1 MYIRFRTNN
10 NRVVAPCYNKP
21 IQVEEREFT
30 DLNGV
35 FAIAEYNGEIP
46 KGDYLEVFNVQVKTD
61 TWTEPKTIQKEV
73 KKIVPKVVK
82 RSEPVFDENKE
93 IIDYKVFEETIE
105 EEITE
110 IVQETIEEEKSRTY
124 LTCDLV
130 ANFIQLTEEQIA
142 EQKQK
147 RYESLCQ
154 QYIRER
160 YSPTDENKV
169 VREYLADMYNLDKK
183 AQFDEYNTYVE
194 SCKIKAKAEVYG
206 GGK

>member
-10 NRVVAPCYNKP
+10 NRVIALCDNKP
-21 IQVEEREFT
+21 IVEDREFK

-35 FAIAEYNGEIP
+35 FAVAEFYGEIP
-46 KGDYLEVFNVQVKTD
+46 QGDYLTVVSTREETE
-61 TWTEPKTIQKEV
+61 TWTEKETVEKTNEKG
-73 KKIVPKVVK
+73 
-82 RSEPVFDENKE
+82 
-93 IIDYKVFEETIE
+93 
-105 EEITE
+105 E
-110 IVQETIEEEKSRTY
+110 IVYEEVEVEKSRTY
-124 LTCDLV
+124 LTCDLIP
-130 ANFIQLTEEQIA
+130 NFIQLTEEQIA

-183 AQFDEYNTYVE
+183 AQFDEYNAYVE
-194 SCKIKAKAEVYG
+194 SCKAMAKIEIY
-206 GGK
+206 

>member
-1 MYIRFRTNN
+1 MKKYIIFDNN
-10 NRVVAPCYNKP
+10 SKKVKDIFDKEPKFVNKLP
-21 IQVEEREFT
+21 TTMV
-30 DLNGV
+30 
-35 FAIAEYNGEIP
+35 AEYEGEIP
-46 KGDYLEVFNVQVKTD
+46 QGDYLTVVNPREETD
-61 TWTEPKTIQKEV
+61 TWIEKETVEKTNEKG
-73 KKIVPKVVK
+73 
-82 RSEPVFDENKE
+82 
-93 IIDYKVFEETIE
+93 
-105 EEITE
+105 E
-110 IVQETIEEEKSRTY
+110 IVYEEVEVEKSRTY

-194 SCKIKAKAEVYG
+194 SCKIKAKTEVYG